1 VAADALSRLLPGLLA
16 AAALIASAQ
25 AGAQQSVGEAP
36 GADAVRQGCRSVV
49 LVQCAQALRATP
61 PAPADRRRAL
71 RQRLDARRLRQ
82 IQAQAGLS
90 TIEITSERAA
100 TVPSDPWE
108 DFRQSVATAPTPSC
122 FSSDPMPQEQFE
134 PQGLLRL
141 PFLLHAAAV
150 GKCR

>member
-25 AGAQQSVGEAP
+25 AGAQQPGGEAP
-36 GADAVRQGCRSVV
+36 GADAVRQGCSSVV
-49 LVQCAQALRATP
+49 LVQCAQAPQAA
-61 PAPADRRRAL
+61 PAPADRRSAT

-82 IQAQAGLS
+82 IQSQAGLN
-90 TIEITSERAA
+90 TIEITGERAP

-108 DFRQSVATAPTPSC
+108 DFRQSVATTAPTPSC
-122 FSSDPMPQEQFE
+122 FSSDPMPQGQFE